1 MWPWGTTQNVAA
13 FECWSHQKSIFFF
26 AFATVKDGSSKLILK
41 RLKSKPSGIL
51 DVSKSAKWLQLDRIH
66 HDHVALHAVQ
76 TEVDW
81 ILTQQANLMLAI
93 IIIFQAFL
101 LGAEVSLELQ
111 SQHAG
116 QKHMPLRWSIA
127 FEFLDVVLLFI
138 FSVEYLLRC
147 HALQLTYVFSW
158 LGGIDL
164 MLLLTGIFST
174 VVISMELAFGNVSGT
189 LLSTV
194 HSVRRLRI
202 LRIARLL
209 QIFPALQVLIKG
221 LIGTMIAIT
230 DSMILI
236 CLMSFVGALLCC
248 EALGDENQSI
258 ELRNFFGSVA
268 GSFLIHIQLVLV
280 EAWPDIA
287 SVMMTN
293 SPFWGIY
300 VIVFIAFSNFTILN
314 VVTGVVCDA
323 VLELAQTKPPMSME
337 QQHLKFETLKAEIED
352 WQKQL
357 ETKFESI
364 PKGPKAWKKEIGW
377 WFSRHFFGMFTPNYL
392 GFQDPIWRLHI
403 FPNGW
408 QKTTNC
414 RKPLEAINP
423 LKEGKSLTKSS
434 PIFLWL
440 PAVN

>member
-1 MWPWGTTQNVAA
+1 M
-13 FECWSHQKSIFFF
+13 
-26 AFATVKDGSSKLILK
+26 
-41 RLKSKPSGIL
+41 
-51 DVSKSAKWLQLDRIH
+51 
-66 HDHVALHAVQ
+66 
-76 TEVDW
+76 DW
-81 ILTQQANLMLAI
+81 ILTQQANFMLAI
-93 IIIFQAFL
+93 VIIFQAFL
-101 LGAEVSLELQ
+101 LGAEVSLELE

-127 FEFLDVVLLFI
+127 FEFLDIVLLLI
-138 FSVEYLLRC
+138 FSVEYLLRSF
-147 HALQLTYVFSW
+147 ALRLTYVFSW

-164 MLLLTGIFST
+164 MLLLTGVFST
-174 VVISMELAFGNVSGT
+174 VVISMEMAFGDVSGT

-221 LIGTMIAIT
+221 LIGTMIAIA

-248 EALGDENQSI
+248 EALGDEKQSW
-258 ELRNFFGSVA
+258 ELRNLFGSVP

-300 VIVFIAFSNFTILN
+300 VIVFVALSNFTILN

-323 VLELAQTKPPMSME
+323 VLELASSPKPPMSME
-337 QQHLKFETLKAEIED
+337 QQQLKFESLKDEIED
-352 WQKQL
+352 IRL
-357 ETKFESI
+357 DM
-364 PKGPKAWKKEIGW
+364 KKVMGTT
-377 WFSRHFFGMFTPNYL
+377 SPPGSS
-392 GFQDPIWRLHI
+392 QV
-403 FPNGW
+403 
-408 QKTTNC
+408 KTAGV
-414 RKPLEAINP
+414 LSV
-423 LKEGKSLTKSS
+423 L
-434 PIFLWL
+434 F
-440 PAVN
+440 

>member
-1 MWPWGTTQNVAA
+1 M
-13 FECWSHQKSIFFF
+13 
-26 AFATVKDGSSKLILK
+26 
-41 RLKSKPSGIL
+41 
-51 DVSKSAKWLQLDRIH
+51 
-66 HDHVALHAVQ
+66 
-76 TEVDW
+76 DW
-81 ILTQQANLMLAI
+81 ILTQQANFMLAI
-93 IIIFQAFL
+93 VIIFQAFL
-101 LGAEVSLELQ
+101 LGAEVSLELE

-127 FEFLDVVLLFI
+127 FEFLDIVLLLI
-138 FSVEYLLRC
+138 FSVEYLLRSF
-147 HALQLTYVFSW
+147 ALRLTYVFSW

-164 MLLLTGIFST
+164 MLLLTGVFST
-174 VVISMELAFGNVSGT
+174 VVISMEMAFGDVSGT

-221 LIGTMIAIT
+221 LIGTMIAIA

-248 EALGDENQSI
+248 EALGDEKQSW
-258 ELRNFFGSVA
+258 ELRNLFGSVP

-300 VIVFIAFSNFTILN
+300 VIVFVALSNFTVLN

-323 VLELAQTKPPMSME
+323 VLELACSPKPPMSME
-337 QQHLKFETLKAEIED
+337 QQQLKFESLKDEIED
-352 WQKQL
+352 IRL
-357 ETKFESI
+357 ETTFPPGSSQVPQGVWVLKSDLFPRVEVDLQLGDHYRVLVQEV
-364 PKGPKAWKKEIGW
+364 GPYRKIMDQNLRFQPYVSQGA
-377 WFSRHFFGMFTPNYL
+377 HFFSVERPSQSRCLFRVNLWRISHSAMDPWWRNDGMPPVEFVFE
-392 GFQDPIWRLHI
+392 GFLQQ
-403 FPNGW
+403 F
-408 QKTTNC
+408 
-414 RKPLEAINP
+414 
-423 LKEGKSLTKSS
+423 
-434 PIFLWL
+434 F
-440 PAVN
+440 

>member
-1 MWPWGTTQNVAA
+1 M
-13 FECWSHQKSIFFF
+13 
-26 AFATVKDGSSKLILK
+26 
-41 RLKSKPSGIL
+41 
-51 DVSKSAKWLQLDRIH
+51 
-66 HDHVALHAVQ
+66 
-76 TEVDW
+76 DW

-93 IIIFQAFL
+93 VIIFQAFL
-101 LGAEVSLELQ
+101 LGAEVSLELE

-127 FEFLDVVLLFI
+127 FEFLDIVLLLI
-138 FSVEYLLRC
+138 FSVEYLLRSF
-147 HALQLTYVFSW
+147 ALRLTYVFSR

-164 MLLLTGIFST
+164 MLLLTGVFST
-174 VVISMELAFGNVSGT
+174 VVISMEMAFGDVSGT

-221 LIGTMIAIT
+221 LIGTMIAIA

-248 EALGDENQSI
+248 EALGDEKHSI
-258 ELRNFFGSVA
+258 ELRHLFGSVP

-280 EAWPDIA
+280 EAWPDVA

-300 VIVFIAFSNFTILN
+300 VIVFVALSNFTILN

-323 VLELAQTKPPMSME
+323 VLELANTKPPMSME
-337 QQHLKFETLKAEIED
+337 QQQLKFESLKDEIED
-352 WQKQL
+352 IRL
-357 ETKFESI
+357 ETTSTPRFFPGS
-364 PKGPKAWKKEIGW
+364 PRSLSFKK
-377 WFSRHFFGMFTPNYL
+377 
-392 GFQDPIWRLHI
+392 
-403 FPNGW
+403 
-408 QKTTNC
+408 
-414 RKPLEAINP
+414 
-423 LKEGKSLTKSS
+423 
-434 PIFLWL
+434 
-440 PAVN
+440 